1 MPVLACCPS
10 CRFEA
15 PLPDDDPG
23 GCVACPKCGTEF
35 EPTAAQPVETAVWV
49 GTSTPPPRRDLN
61 PLPTHA
67 DGSRVTVTAA
77 NAGKHLDWLK
87 AEVVRFDAYVAR
99 QLEAVRQR
107 RDELAATEA
116 ALVARTLRV
125 SRDEAALAAER
136 ESLADRADVLRNSER
151 DLERR
156 LAEVDELE
164 QQVRGELEE
173 REAEVERQRRDIAE
187 ALANLRTRAPRTTTS
202 DGLLDAGHCG

>member
-1 MPVLACCPS
+1 MPVLACCPR

-23 GCVACPKCGTEF
+23 GRVACPKCGAEF
-35 EPTAAQPVETAVWV
+35 EPALIPVGTAVWV
-49 GTSTPPPRRDLN
+49 DSATPPPRRGLN

-67 DGSRVTVTAA
+67 DGAPVTVTAA

-87 AEVVRFDAYVAR
+87 AEVARFDAYVAR
-99 QLEAVRQR
+99 QLEAVRTR

-136 ESLADRADVLRNSER
+136 ESLAGRAEALLNSER

-156 LAEVDELE
+156 LSEVDELE
-164 QQVRGELEE
+164 HQLRGELEG
-173 REAEVERQRRDIAE
+173 REAEVERQRRDVEA
-187 ALANLRTRAPRTTTS
+187 ALAELRSRAPLTGTA